1 MFFFC
6 RAFARAS
13 IERWRGEI
21 LIRLPLG
28 IDWLGGQAVLD
39 GVMIGSFPP
48 SNDSHRVVEILRR
61 VGTLN
66 RCLPG
71 EKEKEGKKVR

>member
-6 RAFARAS
+6 RASTRAS

-48 SNDSHRVVEILRR
+48 SNDSHRVVEIFEAGGYFESLL
-61 VGTLN
+61 TW
-66 RCLPG
+66 
-71 EKEKEGKKVR
+71 KEEKKVR